1 MPFKDYNEIVEP
13 LELPINGKVYRIPPI
28 GLEEGIRITE
38 GLVPGNDT
46 KFTDEDL
53 YRCTLGTALD
63 EMRSDRVRSQA
74 IYRAA
79 LTSLADWQRD
89 RATAEVV
96 WETGSYPKAVTPP
109 QDTTPTSTD
118 AEPTTPRRASTSG
131 TNRSRKASSK

>member
-1 MPFKDYNEIVEP
+1 MPFKDYNEIIEP
-13 LELPINGKVYRIPPI
+13 LELPINGKLYRIPPI
-28 GLEEGIRITE
+28 SLEDGIRITE
-38 GLVPGNDT
+38 GLTPGNT

-63 EMRSDRVRSQA
+63 EMRADSVRSQA

-109 QDTTPTSTD
+109 KDSTPTSTG

-131 TNRSRKASSK
+131 TSRSRKASSK